1 MKTGSCYDRRD
12 EMEVNE
18 ATLNRRSIRKYRSDP
33 VDEKTLNKVLEAVR
47 QAPSWANTQCWRL
60 VVVRDSGT
68 RSKLAGTLFSFP
80 GRPNLTAEAI
90 KIAPVAIALC
100 AETGK
105 SGFAYGEPKKPAT
118 DKGEYWYMYDVAL
131 AMENLALSA
140 CSFGLGTVIIGAF
153 DPKAAAAVLNVP
165 AGYVVVS
172 LTPLGYP
179 DEAPAARPRK
189 ALSEIVFYNQFGRS

>member
-1 MKTGSCYDRRD
+1 
-12 EMEVNE
+12 MEVNE
-18 ATLNRRSIRKYRSDP
+18 AILDRRSIRKYKPDP
-33 VDEKTLNKVLEAVR
+33 VDEGTLNKVLEAVR
-47 QAPSWANTQCWRL
+47 QSPSWANTQCWRL
-60 VVVRDSGT
+60 VVVRDAGIKA
-68 RSKLAGTLFSFP
+68 KLADTLFSFP

-90 KIAPVAIALC
+90 KVAPVAIALC

-105 SGFAYGEPKKPAT
+105 SGFAFGDPKKTAT

-140 CSFGLGTVIIGAF
+140 ISCGLGTVIIGAF
-153 DPKAAAAVLNVP
+153 DPKAAAGVLKVP

-179 DEAPAARPRK
+179 DEAPAPRPRK
-189 ALSEIVFYNQFGRS
+189 GMNEIVFHDQFGQK

>member
-1 MKTGSCYDRRD
+1 
-12 EMEVNE
+12 MEVNE
-18 ATLNRRSIRKYRSDP
+18 AILGRRSIRKYKPDA
-33 VDEKTLNKVLEAVR
+33 VDEKILNKVLEAVR

-60 VVVRDSGT
+60 VVVRDNRIKT
-68 RSKLAGTLFSFP
+68 KLAETLFSFP

-90 KIAPVAIALC
+90 RVAPVAIALC

-105 SGFAYGEPKKPAT
+105 SGFAYGEPQKAAT
-118 DKGEYWYMYDVAL
+118 DKGEYWYMYDAAL

-140 CSFGLGTVIIGAF
+140 YSFGLGTVIIGAF
-153 DPKAAAAVLNVP
+153 NSRVAAALLNVP

-179 DEAPAARPRK
+179 DETPAARPRK
-189 ALSEIVFYNQFGRS
+189 VLSEIIFHDRFGQK